1 VNVVENKKVLELL
14 EKMYIEFNSRFEQ
27 IDSRFEQID
36 SRFEQID
43 SRFEQI
49 DSRFEQIDSRFEK
62 LEQSQTEIKQEV
74 RENRDAILKI
84 EGIIHD
90 KVGILFDADIRTQE
104 RIDSLD
110 KKFSSQLERLE
121 AKIDVLQMET
131 AHIRKI
137 K

>member
-1 VNVVENKKVLELL
+1 MENKKILDLL

-36 SRFEQID
+36 SRFEKI
-43 SRFEQI
+43 EQG
-49 DSRFEQIDSRFEK
+49 
-62 LEQSQTEIKQEV
+62 QTEIKQEV

-84 EGIIHD
+84 ENVIHD
-90 KVGILFDADIRTQE
+90 KAGILFDADIRTQE

-110 KKFSSQLERLE
+110 EKLSSHLGRLE

-131 AHIRKI
+131 SHIRKI